1 MANYAIVKNG
11 VVENIVLWDGVTE
24 FSVPDSE
31 LVEATDSTRVGG
43 NWDGN
48 IFTFVEPDPGPDT
61 RPYDEKRKA
70 EYPSIDELVV
80 ALWEGVV
87 EERMAA
93 VTRLEGER
101 QAVKTKYPKTI

>member
-1 MANYAIVKNG
+1 MANYAVVKNS
-11 VVENIVLWDGVTE
+11 VVENVIVWDGETE
-24 FSVPDSE
+24 LSIDGADLILADE
-31 LVEATDSTRVGG
+31 NTRKGG
-43 NWDGN
+43 TYDGA
-48 IFTFVEPDPGPDT
+48 FHFVEPDPGPDT
-61 RPYDEKRKA
+61 RLYDEKRKA

-93 VTRLEGER
+93 VTKLEGKR